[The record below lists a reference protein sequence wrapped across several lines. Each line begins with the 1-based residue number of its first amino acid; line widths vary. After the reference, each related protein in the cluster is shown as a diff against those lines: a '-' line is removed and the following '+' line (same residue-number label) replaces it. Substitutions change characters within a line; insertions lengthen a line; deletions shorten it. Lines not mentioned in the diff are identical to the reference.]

1 MARYGPLGP
10 VMARCAAAGRSR
22 RSRLPGPARAEAA
35 AERGAEAEPGR
46 AGAGAPNPSPSPRA
60 APRVRALRARERAG
74 SVRSRGGCGGGKARR
89 ARAHYPACSGRRAR
103 TKMAAPLEE
112 YEKEAGCVPI
122 LHPEVS
128 APRRAAGR
136 ARARGAAGTA
146 SRPREGRRR
155 AGGRGAWRAGGCAA
169 APRCRPGCARRAGQG
184 RAGWRMRVPVVRR
197 RAGSA
202 AGPPVAPSLVVPPG
216 SGPGGEAAGGLA
228 RRDLRRSAAG
238 RAAPGRHRCPRAATL
253 CARPDLAPAPSAPGG
268 LRPGSP
274 GAPRFGGRGTNVSS
288 GVWLA
293 LACGFSAGR
302 AWSDPAPRSLG
313 GVGFIL
319 KANDLSFAMYWPGG
333 GRNVYR

>member
-1 MARYGPLGP
+1 M
-10 VMARCAAAGRSR
+10 
-22 RSRLPGPARAEAA
+22 
-35 AERGAEAEPGR
+35 
-46 AGAGAPNPSPSPRA
+46 
-60 APRVRALRARERAG
+60 
-74 SVRSRGGCGGGKARR
+74 GGKARR

-122 LHPEVS
+122 LHPEVG
-128 APRRAAGR
+128 APQGRRAGR
-136 ARARGAAGTA
+136 GLGARLGGRPVRGRGGG
-146 SRPREGRRR
+146 E
-155 AGGRGAWRAGGCAA
+155 AGGRGARRAGGCAA

-184 RAGWRMRVPVVRR
+184 RAGWRMRVPVARR

-238 RAAPGRHRCPRAATL
+238 RAAPGRHRCPRAATV

-274 GAPRFGGRGTNVSS
+274 GGARFGGGGTNVSS

-293 LACGFSAGR
+293 LACGLSAGR